1 MNQHVIKCSNCDM
14 ELAEINSRECGYS
27 KKIVFTCP
35 YCFDRSFQKEID
47 GQYSIFVPDGVEIL
61 DLEDEDIEDGLVTVY
76 LTETYNG

>member
-1 MNQHVIKCSNCDM
+1 MNNCVVKCSNCDK
-14 ELAEINSRECGYS
+14 ELAEVNSKECGYR

-35 YCFDRSFQKEID
+35 FCFDRSFQKEID

-61 DLEDEDIEDGLVTVY
+61 DLDDEDADNGLVMVY